1 MTVSRRVGS
10 LDLSIVSRV
19 TRAEAD
25 SADTVIRLKPRN
37 RRIIITRG
45 QRYLGAAL
53 FNVINALP

>member
-1 MTVSRRVGS
+1 VTVSRRVGS

-37 RRIIITRG
+37 RRIITRG
-45 QRYLGAAL
+45 QGYLGAAL
-53 FNVINALP
+53 FNVLNALP